1 MLSFER
7 LTHSDQGLPNPSV
20 EAILQDKEGFLWFGT
35 REGLHR
41 YDGYT
46 FKTYHHDPADA
57 TSLSP
62 GIVLSLMEDR
72 QGRYWVGTEDG
83 LNRLDRQKEHF
94 IRYELAAD
102 STYPRQSI
110 RVLFEDRDGV
120 VWTGANDRLYR
131 YDATRDRFEISLPD
145 SPNASTNAT
154 SAASSKIE
162 TATSGCC
169 RKTSGKTAPRS
180 TRSTWRKTKSRATP
194 SPRSG
199 AR

>member
-1 MLSFER
+1 M
-7 LTHSDQGLPNPSV
+7 
-20 EAILQDKEGFLWFGT
+20 
-35 REGLHR
+35 HR

-83 LNRLDRQKEHF
+83 LNRLDHQKEHF

-110 RVLFEDRDGV
+110 RVLFEDRHGA
-120 VWTGANDRLYR
+120 VWTGANGRLYR
-131 YDATRDRFEISLPD
+131 YDATRDRFETYAPFTGLPERLDERYVSGIQQDRNGHLWVLSKNLWENRASLYQIDLTKDKVTRYPL
-145 SPNASTNAT
+145 
-154 SAASSKIE
+154 
-162 TATSGCC
+162 
-169 RKTSGKTAPRS
+169 APE
-180 TRSTWRKTKSRATP
+180 
-194 SPRSG
+194 
-199 AR
+199 